1 MSTKMT
7 PQLRFP
13 EFTDEWQVKKLG
25 DVDVY
30 VADGNYGE
38 MYPKS
43 SEMKDAG
50 VPFIRANNLKN
61 GKLIWQDMKY
71 ITPGQ
76 HQVLKSGHL
85 KTNDILI
92 TTRGDIGITAFVTKD
107 FDDANIN
114 AQICLLRTGD
124 NLISEFVFQTLQTRN
139 SKKQVMSLQTGSA
152 LKQLPKGKLALM
164 KFGVP
169 SKPEQEKIAD
179 FLTAVDDRIAVSEK
193 KLELLETYK
202 RGVMQ
207 KIFSQQVRFKD
218 ENGNPY
224 PDWEEKKLSDV
235 LKERNTQTPISG
247 EYPLM
252 AFVAYKGVAPKGD
265 RYNREF
271 LVSDAK
277 SKKYKQTQLGDF
289 IYSSNNLETGSIGL
303 NLYGSASISPVYSIF
318 ETKDGYSHQF
328 LGAYL
333 TRKKFIYQMVRYR
346 QGVVYGQWRIHE
358 SEFLKIEEKFPCTGE
373 QQKIADFLTTLDE
386 KITAEKSKL
395 TAAREFKK
403 ALLQRMFA

>member
-1 MSTKMT
+1 MIKAA
-7 PQLRFP
+7 PKLRFP

-25 DVDVY
+25 GLFSYEQPTKYLVSSTDYADEYDTPVLTAGKTFVLGKTDESYGIFQEGLPITLFDDFTTASQWVDF
-30 VADGNYGE
+30 
-38 MYPKS
+38 PFKLKS
-43 SEMKDAG
+43 SAAKILKAKDGYNPKIAHEILQKIK
-50 VPFIRANNLKN
+50 FKA
-61 GKLIWQDMKY
+61 DD
-71 ITPGQ
+71 
-76 HQVLKSGHL
+76 HQRYWIS
-85 KTNDILI
+85 TYQN
-92 TTRGDIGITAFVTKD
+92 
-107 FDDANIN
+107 FDVKI
-114 AQICLLRTGD
+114 
-124 NLISEFVFQTLQTRN
+124 
-139 SKKQVMSLQTGSA
+139 
-152 LKQLPKGKLALM
+152 
-164 KFGVP
+164 P

-179 FLTAVDDRIAVSEK
+179 FLTAVDERIAVSEK

-218 ENGNPY
+218 ENGKPY

-358 SEFLKIEEKFPCTGE
+358 SEFLKIEETFPCTEE
-373 QQKIADFLTTLDE
+373 QQKIANFLTSLDE

-395 TAAREFKK
+395 IATRQFKK
-403 ALLQRMFA
+403 ALLQRMFV

>member
-7 PQLRFP
+7 SQLRFP

-25 DVDVY
+25 DFSSITTGKLDANAMVEGGRYRFYTCAREFYRIDHYAFDTEALLVS
-30 VADGNYGE
+30 GNG
-38 MYPKS
+38 
-43 SEMKDAG
+43 
-50 VPFIRANNLKN
+50 ANVGYIHYYN
-61 GKLIWQDMKY
+61 GKFNAYQRTYVLNNFEENIGYIKLYLDRYLKKRILQEKFEGNMPYIVLSTLKDMS
-71 ITPGQ
+71 ISIPP
-76 HQVLKSGHL
+76 LK
-85 KTNDILI
+85 
-92 TTRGDIGITAFVTKD
+92 
-107 FDDANIN
+107 
-114 AQICLLRTGD
+114 
-124 NLISEFVFQTLQTRN
+124 
-139 SKKQVMSLQTGSA
+139 
-152 LKQLPKGKLALM
+152 
-164 KFGVP
+164 
-169 SKPEQEKIAD
+169 EQEKIAD
-179 FLTAVDDRIAVSEK
+179 FLTAVDERIAVGEK

-207 KIFSQQVRFKD
+207 KIFSQQIRFKD
-218 ENGNPY
+218 EDGNPY
-224 PDWEEKKLSDV
+224 PEWEEKKISDV
-235 LKERNTQTPISG
+235 LKERNMQMPING

-358 SEFLKIEEKFPCTGE
+358 SEFLKIEETFPCTEE
-373 QQKIADFLTTLDE
+373 QQKIANFLTTLDE

-395 TAAREFKK
+395 TAAKKFKK
-403 ALLQRMFA
+403 ALLQRMFV

>member
-25 DVDVY
+25 DVFDEVTDKVGTKGIETY
-30 VADGNYGE
+30 SITAGKGFVSQKEKFGQDISGTQNERYTVLREGDLSYNKGNSKTYNYGCVYE
-38 MYPKS
+38 NKTG
-43 SEMKDAG
+43 KQIA
-50 VPFIRANNLKN
+50 VPNVFISFRLKN
-61 GKLIWQDMKY
+61 KNMR
-71 ITPGQ
+71 PGFYGQ
-76 HQVLKSGHL
+76 MFINRYLDPYLLKIISSGARMDGL
-85 KTNDILI
+85 LNVNKKE
-92 TTRGDIGITAFVTKD
+92 F
-107 FDDANIN
+107 FSIN
-114 AQICLLRTGD
+114 
-124 NLISEFVFQTLQTRN
+124 
-139 SKKQVMSLQTGSA
+139 
-152 LKQLPKGKLALM
+152 
-164 KFGVP
+164 VP
-169 SKPEQEKIAD
+169 VASIEEQEKIAD
-179 FLTAVDDRIAVSEK
+179 FLTAVDERIGVSEK

-207 KIFSQQVRFKD
+207 KIFTRAVRFKD

-235 LKERNTQTPISG
+235 LKERNMQTPISG

-373 QQKIADFLTTLDE
+373 QQKIADFLTALDD

-403 ALLQRMFA
+403 ALLQRMFV

>member
-1 MSTKMT
+1 MT

-25 DVDVY
+25 NVVKLRKKKFD
-30 VADGNYGE
+30 
-38 MYPKS
+38 PQKS
-43 SEMKDAG
+43 SESRKDIELDNLASETGG
-50 VPFIRANNLKN
+50 VLGYVDSRTQMSIKN
-61 GKLIWQDMKY
+61 VFQKSDVLYGKLRPYLKKFAKAPWDGVSSSEIWAMYSDDINSNYLLQLVQTKAFNDSVN
-71 ITPGQ
+71 IQ
-76 HQVLKSGHL
+76 SGSKMPRADWGL
-85 KTNDILI
+85 VSDTEY
-92 TTRGDIGITAFVTKD
+92 
-107 FDDANIN
+107 
-114 AQICLLRTGD
+114 
-124 NLISEFVFQTLQTRN
+124 NL
-139 SKKQVMSLQTGSA
+139 
-152 LKQLPKGKLALM
+152 
-164 KFGVP
+164 P

-179 FLTAVDDRIAVSEK
+179 FLTAVDERIAVGEK

-207 KIFSQQVRFKD
+207 KIFSQQIRFKD
-218 ENGNPY
+218 ENGSSY
-224 PDWEEKKLSDV
+224 PDWDEKKLSDV

-318 ETKDGYSHQF
+318 EAKDGYSHQF

-373 QQKIADFLTTLDE
+373 QQKIADFLTTLDD

-403 ALLQRMFA
+403 ALLQRMFV

>member
-1 MSTKMT
+1 
-7 PQLRFP
+7 
-13 EFTDEWQVKKLG
+13 
-25 DVDVY
+25 
-30 VADGNYGE
+30 
-38 MYPKS
+38 
-43 SEMKDAG
+43 
-50 VPFIRANNLKN
+50 
-61 GKLIWQDMKY
+61 
-71 ITPGQ
+71 
-76 HQVLKSGHL
+76 
-85 KTNDILI
+85 
-92 TTRGDIGITAFVTKD
+92 
-107 FDDANIN
+107 
-114 AQICLLRTGD
+114 
-124 NLISEFVFQTLQTRN
+124 
-139 SKKQVMSLQTGSA
+139 
-152 LKQLPKGKLALM
+152 
-164 KFGVP
+164 
-169 SKPEQEKIAD
+169 
-179 FLTAVDDRIAVSEK
+179 
-193 KLELLETYK
+193 
-202 RGVMQ
+202 MQ

-373 QQKIADFLTTLDE
+373 QQKIATFLTTLDE

-403 ALLQRMFA
+403 ALLQRMFV

>member
-1 MSTKMT
+1 MSTKIT

-13 EFTDEWQVKKLG
+13 EFTDEWQVRKLG
-25 DVDVY
+25 DIAEFSKGSSISKNDIHE
-30 VADGNYGE
+30 DGKIEAIRYGE
-38 MYPKS
+38 LYTTYSEVIDEVQSRTNLSPNGLKFSKANDVIVPASGETAIDIATASCVLRDNIALSGDLNIIRTQNNGVFMAYLLNNKKKNDIARLAQGVSVIHLYS
-43 SEMKDAG
+43 S
-50 VPFIRANNLKN
+50 NLKD
-61 GKLIWQDMKY
+61 L
-71 ITPGQ
+71 
-76 HQVLKSGHL
+76 VL
-85 KTNDILI
+85 
-92 TTRGDIGITAFVTKD
+92 
-107 FDDANIN
+107 
-114 AQICLLRTGD
+114 
-124 NLISEFVFQTLQTRN
+124 NL
-139 SKKQVMSLQTGSA
+139 
-152 LKQLPKGKLALM
+152 
-164 KFGVP
+164 P

-179 FLTAVDDRIAVSEK
+179 FLTAVDERIAVGEK

-207 KIFSQQVRFKD
+207 KIFSQQIRFKD
-218 ENGNPY
+218 ENGSSY

-318 ETKDGYSHQF
+318 ETRDGYSHQF

-373 QQKIADFLTTLDE
+373 QQKIAAFLTTLDD

-395 TAAREFKK
+395 TAAMQFKK
-403 ALLQRMFA
+403 ALLQRMFV

>member
-25 DVDVY
+25 DITKIFDGTHQTPKY
-30 VADGNYGE
+30 VE
-38 MYPKS
+38 
-43 SEMKDAG
+43 AG
-50 VPFIRANNLKN
+50 VPFFSVEHVTSNDFSNTKFISEEVFQKEKN
-61 GKLIWQDMKY
+61 K
-71 ITPGQ
+71 PE
-76 HQVLKSGHL
+76 
-85 KTNDILI
+85 
-92 TTRGDIGITAFVTKD
+92 RGDILMTRIGDIGTARYVNWD
-107 FDDANIN
+107 
-114 AQICLLRTGD
+114 
-124 NLISEFVFQTLQTRN
+124 TRA
-139 SKKQVMSLQTGSA
+139 SFYVS
-152 LKQLPKGKLALM
+152 LALI
-164 KFGVP
+164 KGSNEYDGTFLEKYIATSQFQNELWRRTLHVAFPKKINLGDISQCQIKLP

-179 FLTAVDDRIAVSEK
+179 FLTAVDERIAVGEK
-193 KLELLETYK
+193 KLELLEAYE

-207 KIFSQQVRFKD
+207 KIFSQKIRFKD
-218 ENGNPY
+218 ENGKQY
-224 PDWEEKKLSDV
+224 PDWKEKKLSDV

-289 IYSSNNLETGSIGL
+289 IYSSNNLETGSIGS

-373 QQKIADFLTTLDE
+373 QQKIADFLTTLGE

-395 TAAREFKK
+395 TATRQFKK
-403 ALLQRMFA
+403 ALLQRMFV

>member
-1 MSTKMT
+1 MITKIT

-13 EFTDEWQVKKLG
+13 EFTDEWQVKKIG
-25 DVDVY
+25 DTGNVITGSTPVTADRTLYGSEYQFISPGDMNSGRY
-30 VADGNYGE
+30 VISTKQRLSQKGFDISRKIMTGSTLFVCIGSTIGKTAQV
-38 MYPKS
+38 
-43 SEMKDAG
+43 SEMSVTNQQINA
-50 VPFIRANNLKN
+50 V
-61 GKLIWQDMKY
+61 
-71 ITPGQ
+71 
-76 HQVLKSGHL
+76 V
-85 KTNDILI
+85 TNDNH
-92 TTRGDIGITAFVTKD
+92 DDDFVY
-107 FDDANIN
+107 
-114 AQICLLRTGD
+114 
-124 NLISEFVFQTLQTRN
+124 
-139 SKKQVMSLQTGSA
+139 
-152 LKQLPKGKLALM
+152 LALS
-164 KFGVP
+164 KISTKIALSAGAQAVPIISKSDFSKNIIHIP

-179 FLTAVDDRIAVSEK
+179 FLTAVDERIAVGEK

-207 KIFSQQVRFKD
+207 QIFSQQIRFKD
-218 ENGNPY
+218 EDGNPY

-235 LKERNTQTPISG
+235 LKERNMQMPING

-358 SEFLKIEEKFPCTGE
+358 SEFLKIEETFPCTEE
-373 QQKIADFLTTLDE
+373 QQKIANFLTTLDE

-395 TAAREFKK
+395 TAAKQFKK
-403 ALLQRMFA
+403 ALLQRMFV

>member
-1 MSTKMT
+1 MT

-13 EFTDEWQVKKLG
+13 QFTDEWQVEKLG
-25 DVDVY
+25 DIFDVR
-30 VADGNYGE
+30 DGTHESPQYFE
-38 MYPKS
+38 S
-43 SEMKDAG
+43 
-50 VPFIRANNLKN
+50 
-61 GKLIWQDMKY
+61 GK
-71 ITPGQ
+71 P
-76 HQVLKSGHL
+76 
-85 KTNDILI
+85 LI
-92 TTRGDIGITAFVTKD
+92 TSKNLQPDGRLDLNNVSYISQVDFENINKRSKVDIGDVLFGMIGTIGNPVRVLSDDFAIKNVALIKQRSLPTEYLIQYLNSPIITKQFHQKNAGGTQKFIALGDIRLLNIGIA
-107 FDDANIN
+107 
-114 AQICLLRTGD
+114 
-124 NLISEFVFQTLQTRN
+124 
-139 SKKQVMSLQTGSA
+139 SKY
-152 LKQLPKGKLALM
+152 
-164 KFGVP
+164 
-169 SKPEQEKIAD
+169 EQEKIAE
-179 FLTAVDDRIAVSEK
+179 FLTVVDERIGKIEK
-193 KLELLETYK
+193 KLELLQQYEK
-202 RGVMQ
+202 GVMQ

-218 ENGNPY
+218 DNGNPY

-373 QQKIADFLTTLDE
+373 QQKIATFLTALDD
-386 KITAEKSKL
+386 KIKAEQTRL
-395 TAAREFKK
+395 AAAKQWKK
-403 ALLQRMFA
+403 GLLQRMFV

>member
-1 MSTKMT
+1 MNPK
-7 PQLRFP
+7 LRFP
-13 EFTDEWQVKKLG
+13 QFTYEWQAKSFGEVAKLRKNKFDPQKSAESAKDVELDNLESETGRILGFVDSKTQKSIKNVFLKDDILYGKLRPYLKKFAKAPWNG
-25 DVDVY
+25 VS
-30 VADGNYGE
+30 
-38 MYPKS
+38 S
-43 SEMKDAG
+43 SE
-50 VPFIRANNLKN
+50 
-61 GKLIWQDMKY
+61 IWAMYSD
-71 ITPGQ
+71 
-76 HQVLKSGHL
+76 V
-85 KTNDILI
+85 
-92 TTRGDIGITAFVTKD
+92 
-107 FDDANIN
+107 
-114 AQICLLRTGD
+114 
-124 NLISEFVFQTLQTRN
+124 LISDLLLQLVQTKTFSDSVNIQSG
-139 SKKQVMSLQTGSA
+139 SKMPRADWNIVKETKCL
-152 LKQLPKGKLALM
+152 
-164 KFGVP
+164 VP
-169 SKPEQEKIAD
+169 LKPEQEKIAE
-179 FLTAVDDRIAVSEK
+179 FLTAADERIAVGEK

-218 ENGNPY
+218 DNGNPY

-373 QQKIADFLTTLDE
+373 QQKIATFLTALDD
-386 KITAEKSKL
+386 KIKAEQARL
-395 TAAREFKK
+395 TAAKQWKK
-403 ALLQRMFA
+403 GLLQRMFV